1 MPLWGIALAYGPNIN
16 DFEMDRE
23 RAKAADAYARKAL
36 ALTSTANAK
45 ERADVQ
51 APTKGDSSDPNA
63 DLKKL
68 QVDYKD
74 AMAALAHAYPD
85 DLDAQVLYAESLMDL
100 RPWQLWTRDGKPA
113 DVTS

>member
-1 MPLWGIALAYGPNIN
+1 
-16 DFEMDRE
+16 RE
-23 RAKAADAYARKAL
+23 RAYIEALSRRYSAD
-36 ALTSTANAK
+36 
-45 ERADVQ
+45 
-51 APTKGDSSDPNA
+51 PHA

-74 AMAALAHAYPD
+74 AMAALAKAYPS

-113 DVTS
+113 DVTPEVIRVLESVLRRAPLHPGANHYYIHTMEASPFPAKALASA